1 MNKSVRKAII
11 VPTRLLN
18 KFKNENSILSE
29 LAYKRQR
36 NFSAKRIKKTKRNFY
51 NNLNGEP
58 QNQAS
63 LKRH

>member
-11 VPTRLLN
+11 VQTRLLN
-18 KFKNENSILSE
+18 KFKNENSILNE

-36 NFSAKRIKKTKRNFY
+36 NFCAKRIKKTKRNFY

>member
-18 KFKNENSILSE
+18 KFKNSILNE

-36 NFSAKRIKKTKRNFY
+36 NFCAKRIKKTKRDFY

>member
-18 KFKNENSILSE
+18 KFKNSILNE

-36 NFSAKRIKKTKRNFY
+36 NFCAKRIKKTKRNFY